1 MTSDGRLAGRRVV
14 LGVSGGVAAYK
25 SAVLA
30 RLLLSEGAEVR
41 AVMTRA
47 ATDFLGPATLAAL
60 TGHPVVTSLVGHEG
74 SVSPHTDLG
83 RWAEVVVVAPAT
95 TATISR
101 IAVGL
106 SEDALSA
113 TVLATRAPL
122 AVAPAMHTEMWEHPA
137 TQRAIATLTGDGV
150 TIIGPESGALAGGD
164 EGPGRMSEPETVLEA
179 VVAMLA
185 GGLGGTSILITAGG
199 TREAI
204 DPVRYIGNRSSGKM
218 GHAIAEE
225 AARRGAAVTLVTS
238 SHLPSPGAVRRVQVE
253 SAQEMADAV
262 ASVDPDVAIMAA
274 AVADFRPSTNHDA
287 KLSRA
292 DGPPEIVLEP
302 TPDILK
308 TVADRVRRPFLV
320 GFAAETGSLERAVE
334 KARRKGVDVL
344 VANDVSQ
351 PDAGFAVDTNRV
363 TICWPD
369 GRTEP
374 WELAQKSVVA
384 ARILDLIERELG
396 RTR

>member
-274 AVADFRPSTNHDA
+274 AVADFRPSTNHEA
-287 KLSRA
+287 KL
-292 DGPPEIVLEP
+292 
-302 TPDILK
+302 
-308 TVADRVRRPFLV
+308 
-320 GFAAETGSLERAVE
+320 
-334 KARRKGVDVL
+334 
-344 VANDVSQ
+344 
-351 PDAGFAVDTNRV
+351 
-363 TICWPD
+363 
-369 GRTEP
+369 
-374 WELAQKSVVA
+374 
-384 ARILDLIERELG
+384 
-396 RTR
+396 